1 MITDEI
7 MELLNRMID
16 LTEGTAYAQG
26 IDMVIDALVEYNEDE
41 WMEMS
46 SGQKDDFL
54 GKAIK
59 KNLPR

>member
-26 IDMVIDALVEYNEDE
+26 IDMVIDALGEYNEDE

-46 SGQKDDFL
+46 PGQKDDFL
-54 GKAIK
+54 AKAIK

>member
-7 MELLNRMID
+7 MKLLNRMID

-26 IDMVIDALVEYNEDE
+26 IDMVIDALGEYNEDE

-54 GKAIK
+54 AKAIK